1 MIGVYKITNKLNGDC
16 YVGSSKDIGKRW
28 KRHIYLHEA
37 KGKHHEYF
45 LYRAM
50 RKYGIENFEF
60 EVLET
65 CADSKKV
72 VLEQKYYKNLN
83 PRYNQIEPN
92 ENPTENPTIRKK
104 AKIACKNAWNTRSE
118 QSKQKAL
125 DNLKKGW
132 GNESFINNRI
142 QAKKVKSISVSD
154 GTEMFFDSLNE
165 AGKHLD
171 IPISSISQILNPNHN
186 RKQSKGYRFEFV
198 TEN

>member
-1 MIGVYKITNKLNGDC
+1 M
-16 YVGSSKDIGKRW
+16 
-28 KRHIYLHEA
+28 
-37 KGKHHEYF
+37 
-45 LYRAM
+45 
-50 RKYGIENFEF
+50 
-60 EVLET
+60 
-65 CADSKKV
+65 
-72 VLEQKYYKNLN
+72 EQKYYKKLN
-83 PRYNQIEPN
+83 PRYNQIEPIEN
-92 ENPTENPTIRKK
+92 PMENPTVRKK

-132 GNESFINNRI
+132 GSESFINNRI

-171 IPISSISQILNPNHN
+171 IPRSSISQILNPNHN